1 MSSLTSGRWKGICRR
16 YQEMM
21 MMMMMLIDDD
31 DGDSDNDHDG
41 DGQVHDQSSRIS
53 SVILELR

>member
-1 MSSLTSGRWKGICRR
+1 
-16 YQEMM
+16 MM
-21 MMMMMLIDDD
+21 MVIDDD

>member
-1 MSSLTSGRWKGICRR
+1 
-16 YQEMM
+16 MM
-21 MMMMMLIDDD
+21 MAMLDDD
-31 DGDSDNDHDG
+31 DDSDNDHDG

>member
-1 MSSLTSGRWKGICRR
+1 
-16 YQEMM
+16 MM
-21 MMMMMLIDDD
+21 MAMLDDDGDSDND

-41 DGQVHDQSSRIS
+41 DGQVHDQTSWSL

>member
-1 MSSLTSGRWKGICRR
+1 
-16 YQEMM
+16 MM
-21 MMMMMLIDDD
+21 MAMLDDD

-53 SVILELR
+53 SVILELRRFDVSKLR